1 MSSLSAP
8 LPRSKVA
15 FYVVAAVA
23 PVAAAFVLGNLATI
37 PNLGWYE
44 SLAKPSFN
52 PPDWLF
58 GPVWTV
64 LYGVMGWT
72 FYRVLRQPDY
82 LPDRRGAIQAFLVQI
97 VLNAAW
103 SFAFFGA
110 HSPLAGLIVVVALL
124 GAVTL
129 TARRFFAVDRRAA
142 LCFIPYL
149 LWVAFAAMLD
159 LSIYIRN

>member
-15 FYVVAAVA
+15 LYAVAASVPVVAAL
-23 PVAAAFVLGNLATI
+23 VLGNLATI

-44 SLAKPSFN
+44 TLTKPSFN

-64 LYGVMGWT
+64 LYGIMGWA

-82 LPDRRGAIQAFLVQI
+82 VPDRRGAIQAFLVQI
-97 VLNAAW
+97 TLNAGW
-103 SFAFFGA
+103 SFAFFAA
-110 HSPLAGLIVVVALL
+110 HSPVAGLIVIVALL
-124 GAVTL
+124 AAVGL
-129 TARRFFAVDRRAA
+129 TVRRFFAVDRRAG
-142 LCFIPYL
+142 LCLIPYL
-149 LWVAFAAMLD
+149 VWVAFAAVLN